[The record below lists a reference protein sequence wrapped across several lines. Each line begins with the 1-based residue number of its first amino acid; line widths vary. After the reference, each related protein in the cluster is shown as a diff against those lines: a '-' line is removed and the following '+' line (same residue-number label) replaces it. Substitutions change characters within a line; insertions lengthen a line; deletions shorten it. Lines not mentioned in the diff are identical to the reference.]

1 MSSATAAPVRIDPVN
16 FEIFSHRLWAVGEEG
31 RIALQRVT
39 ASPIVAQGGE
49 CMCSFYDAGGTMI
62 LACSGHLRFAAATS
76 DAIRRMIEWFDA
88 DPGIH
93 EGDEFIINDPYV
105 AGSHTYDIMQIAPI
119 FHDGKRVGW
128 VASSSHTA
136 DTGGVLRGAAT
147 EIFHEGIRLLGLK
160 IVENGVFRQ
169 DVFKTIT
176 EQCRD
181 PHYVGMDIK
190 SRTAANVVCGRG
202 YQSLIKQF
210 GIDFVLAAGQKLID
224 DAEAMARNKL
234 ATIPDG
240 QWRSRIY
247 GSARSHATRRSEPYQ
262 VICTATKTGDS
273 LTLDFEGSSLQL
285 ASDQNSTLPSTT
297 AHVAIALTNQIFW
310 DVPWSDGRL
319 KPVTIRVPE
328 GTALNCRFPAACG
341 RSPRIGQYVVEA
353 VRDCLTKMLY
363 AAGHTD
369 DLNASWGSF
378 WYLGGPGIFYGG
390 HNRRGLP
397 NPQGLY
403 DIHGGGLGAA
413 PTRDG
418 VPSGGQM
425 NIPSGGISDVERIEL
440 QYPFLVFSRN
450 HATDGGGA
458 GRWNGGTGTSRL
470 MMVHGSTDTTVD
482 YAPYAG
488 MPHGAFGLFGGYPVG
503 IGGLRA
509 LIDPGEGFAAALAAG
524 KHPVM
529 AADLLAD
536 GSGAKAV
543 LPQGDPGRV
552 LLREGSIQA
561 DFTQGGGGYG
571 DPLDREPERVA
582 QDILRRVV
590 SARLADLLY
599 GVVVDADG
607 RLDAPATDARRAAIR
622 AERKAQSAAPRAG
635 TTGVSGS
642 IPAVGAAPAGN
653 APAGNA
659 PADNAPVDNAPAD
672 NAPADV
678 LRFHESLE
686 IVGTGSAAAVRCRR
700 CGAGLG
706 TAAENYK
713 HHALRRDRSLDEL
726 AARGMPDGSP
736 YLGVL
741 REYACPGCAT
751 LLQVDVFVPQ
761 LGGDEDLWDIR
772 INR

>member
-1 MSSATAAPVRIDPVN
+1 MSTQAPVRIDPVN
-16 FEIFSHRLWAVGEEG
+16 YEIFAHRLWAVGEEG

-105 AGSHTYDIMQIAPI
+105 AGSHTYDFMQIAPV
-119 FHDGKRVGW
+119 FHEGRRVAW

-160 IVENGVFRQ
+160 IVENGLFRQ
-169 DVFKTIT
+169 DVFKTIV

-190 SRTAANVVCGRG
+190 SRTAANTVCARG
-202 YQSLIKQF
+202 YASLVKQF
-210 GIDFVLAAGQKLID
+210 GIEFVEAAGQKLID
-224 DAEAMARNKL
+224 DAEAMARAKL
-234 ATIPDG
+234 ASIPDG

-247 GSARSHATRRSEPYQ
+247 GSARSHTTRRSEPYQ
-262 VICTATKTGDS
+262 VICTATKRGEE
-273 LTLDFEGSSLQL
+273 LILDFEGSSAQL

-297 AHVAIALTNQIFW
+297 AHVAIALTNQLFW

-319 KPVTIRVPE
+319 KPVRIRVPE
-328 GTALNCRFPAACG
+328 GSALNCRFPAACG
-341 RSPRIGQYVVEA
+341 RSPRIGQYVVES
-353 VRDCLTKMLY
+353 VRECLNKMLF

-378 WYLGGPGIFYGG
+378 WYIGGPGIFYGG

-418 VPSGGQM
+418 VPTGGAN

-440 QYPFLVFSRN
+440 QYPFLYFSRN

-458 GRWNGGTGTSRL
+458 GRWNGGTGSARL
-470 MMVHGSTDTTVD
+470 LMIHGSTDTTVD
-482 YAPYAG
+482 FVPYAG
-488 MPHGAFGLFGGYPVG
+488 MPQGAFGLFGGYPVG
-503 IGGLRA
+503 TGGLRA
-509 LIDPGEGFAAALAAG
+509 IIDPGDGFEASLAEGRY
-524 KHPVM
+524 PV
-529 AADLLAD
+529 
-536 GSGAKAV
+536 SGMGLVAESRGARLV
-543 LPQGDPGRV
+543 IPQGDAGRV
-552 LLREGSIQA
+552 LIPEGDLQA

-571 DPLDREPERVA
+571 DPLDREAEQVA
-582 QDILRRVV
+582 RDVRRRIV
-590 SARLADLLY
+590 SARLSSLLY
-599 GVVVDADG
+599 GVVVDDTG
-607 RLDAPATDARRAAIR
+607 MLDDSATARRRAEIR
-622 AERKAQSAAPRAG
+622 AERMAQSRAPE
-635 TTGVSGS
+635 
-642 IPAVGAAPAGN
+642 GAASAVPASSD
-653 APAGNA
+653 A
-659 PADNAPVDNAPAD
+659 
-672 NAPADV
+672 

-686 IVGTGSAAAVRCRR
+686 ITGEGPGAAVRCRR
-700 CGAGLG
+700 CGRGLG
-706 TAAENYK
+706 TASDNYK
-713 HHALRRDRSLDEL
+713 VHALRRDRTLDEL
-726 AARGMPDGSP
+726 AGRPMPDGSS

-751 LLQVDVFVPQ
+751 LLQVDVWCPQ
-761 LGGDEDLWDIR
+761 LGGEEDLWDIR
-772 INR
+772 IQR